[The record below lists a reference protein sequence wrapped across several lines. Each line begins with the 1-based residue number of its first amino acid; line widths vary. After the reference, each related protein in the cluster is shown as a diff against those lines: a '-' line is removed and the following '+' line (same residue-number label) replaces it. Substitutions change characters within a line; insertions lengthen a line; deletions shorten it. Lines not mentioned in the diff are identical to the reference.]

1 MNLGKEG
8 EFLFKE
14 YISVLGIKKEDATK
28 IIMKNRA
35 ALIFLNGESGLRMN
49 SRKKNLSILLRTTV
63 FREFNNFE
71 PITIKEINNVRKF
84 YGINIIKEKFI
95 NACINGDALLEEI
108 DDYIDEWK
116 KGNYKEPIY
125 DFLGMTESEYN
136 LWKED
141 ESIIRQIVSCHMD
154 GKCLEEVKN
163 ISDQTLSMVARAKDL
178 KEAKLAYEVIKKNRK

>member
-108 DDYIDEWK
+108 DDYIDE
-116 KGNYKEPIY
+116 
-125 DFLGMTESEYN
+125 
-136 LWKED
+136 
-141 ESIIRQIVSCHMD
+141 
-154 GKCLEEVKN
+154 
-163 ISDQTLSMVARAKDL
+163 
-178 KEAKLAYEVIKKNRK
+178 

>member
-141 ESIIRQIVSCHMD
+141 E
-154 GKCLEEVKN
+154 
-163 ISDQTLSMVARAKDL
+163 LSL
-178 KEAKLAYEVIKKNRK
+178 IHI